1 MAGEFSITNVT
12 GQGFDY
18 QSYLEKYKE
27 LKLIPVNLMNQ
38 QIEDIKK
45 KKEALNAIY
54 DKLSALMSPS
64 LDLTLETTYETKK
77 ASFSN
82 PDVASATVSDDAVDG
97 TYSIT
102 VNALATANKWKVGTV
117 APVTDIDQKFTQS
130 GSLTINY
137 LKDGS
142 ATSLVID
149 YNNKS
154 LRQIMEE
161 INQSEDLEATI
172 INLGSSSSPDY
183 QLIIKSKNTGTDNA
197 ITGIDDSLNPGDDTA
212 GIFSEDSTKTYETVA
227 AQNAEVVIDG
237 VTFSNSSNTL
247 SGVINGVTLM
257 LKDTGTTELTISDD
271 YSGVKG
277 KIEDI
282 LNGYNQLK
290 TIIRLATGKGQPLQG
305 EASLNSIATSI
316 FGIISSYL
324 GKYGLLDTEGDV
336 ETTKGLLKL
345 KEDAFND
352 FIKRDDAKS
361 VLQDLGRALEN
372 YLNAY
377 SDSLYIT
384 DQKYSERISS
394 IEERIQSMTESIN
407 REIENMRIRFARLNT
422 YLAEMQSLQLRIENF
437 AKGLSLQTN
446 DQ

>member
-82 PDVASATVSDDAVDG
+82 PDVASATVSEDAVDG

-247 SGVINGVTLM
+247 SGVINGVTLT

-271 YSGVKG
+271 YSAVKG

-384 DQKYSERISS
+384 DQKYSEWISS

-446 DQ
+446 D